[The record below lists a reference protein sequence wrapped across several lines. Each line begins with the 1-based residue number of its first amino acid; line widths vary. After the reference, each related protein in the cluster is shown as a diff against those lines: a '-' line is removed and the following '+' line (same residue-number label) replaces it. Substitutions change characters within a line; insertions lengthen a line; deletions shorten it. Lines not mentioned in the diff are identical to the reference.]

1 MALPFTIYLNQ
12 PSILVQP
19 TNSFIG
25 LSSAD
30 NLGSFGEVVQTNITT
45 ISFSVGDIVF
55 YNISDGTAIGYS
67 GDDTTYIVVNEEKI
81 LFKEGSPL

>member
-1 MALPFTIYLNQ
+1 MPLPFTIYLNQ

-19 TNSFIG
+19 TNSLMD

-30 NLGSFGEVVQTNITT
+30 NLGAFGEVVQTNMTT
-45 ISFSVGDIVF
+45 ISFSIGDIVF
-55 YNISDGTAIGYS
+55 YNVSDGTAISYS
-67 GDDTTYIVVNEEKI
+67 GDGSTYVVIDEDKI

>member
-1 MALPFTIYLNQ
+1 MPLPFTIYLNQ

-19 TNSFIG
+19 TNSG
-25 LSSAD
+25 MDLVSAD
-30 NLGSFGEVVQTNITT
+30 NLGAFGEVVQTNVTT

-55 YNISDGTAIGYS
+55 YNISDGSAISYL
-67 GDDTTYIVVNEEKI
+67 GDGSSYVVIDEDKI

>member
-1 MALPFTIYLNQ
+1 MPLPFTIYLTP

-19 TNSFIG
+19 TNSLMD

-30 NLGSFGEVVQTNITT
+30 NLGAFGEVVQTNIAT

-55 YNISDGTAIGYS
+55 YNISDGTAISYL
-67 GDDTTYIVVNEEKI
+67 GDDTTYIVIDEDKI

>member
-1 MALPFTIYLNQ
+1 MALPFSIYLNQ

-19 TNSFIG
+19 TNSLMG
-25 LSSAD
+25 LYSAD
-30 NLGSFGEVVQTNITT
+30 NLGAFGEVVQTNVTT

-55 YNISDGTAIGYS
+55 YNSSDGTAIGYS
-67 GDDTTYIVVNEEKI
+67 EDDTTYVVIDEDKI

>member
-1 MALPFTIYLNQ
+1 MD
-12 PSILVQP
+12 
-19 TNSFIG
+19 

-30 NLGSFGEVVQTNITT
+30 NLGAFGEVVQTNITT

-55 YNISDGTAIGYS
+55 YNISDGTAIRYS
-67 GDDTTYIVVNEEKI
+67 GDGTIYVVINEDKI